1 MGWTYNT
8 KDPNA
13 PTIGPMITGVAS
25 ALTLLSLI
33 TVCLRT
39 YARAFLIRAFGI
51 GEILCL
57 LTRGNAVLT
66 PNDR

>member
-13 PTIGPMITGVAS
+13 PTIGPMIAGVAS
-25 ALTLLSLI
+25 ALTFLSFI
-33 TVCLRT
+33 TVCLRI

-51 GEILCL
+51 GKTLGL
-57 LTRGNAVLT
+57 LGRGNTKLMLL
-66 PNDR
+66 DR